1 MNRRVLLL
9 TDTLTDNCVS
19 CRYFCVHGGLSPLA
33 KTLDDIQELDRFRE
47 PGDEDGDAVFDLL
60 WSDPNEDFSQ
70 DADVEDFDRN
80 SDRGSGT
87 FKYSYK
93 AVTDFL
99 SKNNLHSIVRAH
111 EAQSQGFKLHT
122 AEGEKREKEG
132 TEGKK
137 ERKNM

>member
-1 MNRRVLLL
+1 MNRRVLLF

-33 KTLDDIQELDRFRE
+33 ETLDDIQELDRFQE
-47 PGDEDGDAVFDLL
+47 PDDEDAVFDLL
-60 WSDPNEDFSQ
+60 WSDPNQDFSQ
-70 DADVEDFDRN
+70 DADVKDFDCN
-80 SDRGSGT
+80 LDRGSGT
-87 FKYSYK
+87 LKYSYK

-122 AEGEKREKEG
+122 AAGER
-132 TEGKK
+132 
-137 ERKNM
+137 ERK